1 MKSKSNCMS
10 KRNLITLLPYWT
22 MFGFFVCL
30 LLLSNN
36 VVAQEG
42 DRGEE
47 KQWEDFDPN
56 NFDNRSIISSND
68 WMPLKPGMRYVYAGT
83 TLDDEGNPM
92 PHRVVI
98 NVTDLVKVIEGVKCI
113 VTWDL
118 DYSNG
123 QLEEAELAF
132 YAEDKEGNVWRMG
145 EYPEEYDDEGKF
157 DAAPGWISGVKNAI
171 AGISMKA
178 NPWADSPSY
187 SQGWAPSVD
196 FTDRGKVDKMGVRTC
211 VPMGCYDN
219 VMVVAETSLEE
230 VGIFQLKYWAQGVG
244 NVQVGFKGDDPSS
257 ELLELVD
264 VMQLGKEGIAKMRR
278 SALKLE
284 ASAYKHSKKV
294 YGNTEPCFPR
304 SK

>member
-1 MKSKSNCMS
+1 MNQKNMTT
-10 KRNLITLLPYWT
+10 ILPFWT
-22 MFGFFVCL
+22 MFGFLVCL

-36 VVAQEG
+36 VVAQKGEH
-42 DRGEE
+42 GEE

-56 NFDNRSIISSND
+56 NFDDSSIESSND
-68 WMPLKPGMRYVYAGT
+68 WMPLIPGMRYVYAGT
-83 TLDDEGNPM
+83 TLDDDGNSV
-92 PHRVVI
+92 PHRVLI
-98 NVTDLVKVIEGVKCI
+98 IVTDLVKVIEGVKCI

-211 VPMGCYDN
+211 VPMGCYEN
-219 VMVVAETSLEE
+219 VMVVSETSLEE

-244 NVQVGFKGDDPSS
+244 NVQVGYRGDDPSS

-264 VMQLGKEGIAKMRR
+264 VMDVGNEGLAKMRE
-278 SALKLE
+278 SALELE

-294 YGNTEPCFPR
+294 YGKTEPCFVR
-304 SK
+304 DK